1 MNKKPTTEILLRA
14 TDDAQS
20 ELPLVVEGVQRYV
33 WEGKFGSMLI
43 EIEDDRVF
51 VNGQQVELM
60 PPSASD

>member
-1 MNKKPTTEILLRA
+1 MNKKPSTEILLCP
-14 TDDAQS
+14 TDEAQS

-43 EIEDDRVF
+43 EVEDNRVF

-60 PPSASD
+60 PLPAKG